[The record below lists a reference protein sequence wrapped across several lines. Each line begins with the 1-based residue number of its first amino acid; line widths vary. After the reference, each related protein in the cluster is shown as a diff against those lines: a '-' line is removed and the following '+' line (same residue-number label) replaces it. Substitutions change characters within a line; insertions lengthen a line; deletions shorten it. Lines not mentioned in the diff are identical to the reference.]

1 MSNIRT
7 FIVDDHQIVCD
18 GIRALLSDVSD
29 IEVMGCAANL
39 SDLIEK
45 IKGHYI
51 HVALINIYNPTD
63 DEIEKLRNI
72 KREFPN
78 MNLLVLSMSKGEDF
92 ILKTLKAGAKGYLTK
107 DTSRNELVEAIYSI
121 RAGYDYYAKQITNI
135 ILNNYL
141 RDTDPENLLKDQQD
155 KSLSG
160 REIDVLKLFG
170 QSYTNKEI
178 ADALFISVRT
188 VESHKTNIMKKL
200 NLKTTVDLVK
210 FAIKNDI
217 IEI

>member
-1 MSNIRT
+1 MSNIRI
-7 FIVDDHQIVCD
+7 FIVDDHQIVSD
-18 GIRALLSDVSD
+18 GIQSLLSDVSD
-29 IEVMGCAANL
+29 IEVVGCAVNL
-39 SDLIEK
+39 TDLTEK

-51 HVALINIYNPTD
+51 HLALINIYNPIEE
-63 DEIEKLRNI
+63 EIEKIRNI
-72 KREFPN
+72 KHEFPN
-78 MNLLVLSMSKGEDF
+78 MNLLILSMNKGESF

-107 DTSRNELVEAIYSI
+107 DTSRSELVEAIYTI

-135 ILNNYL
+135 ILKNYL
-141 RDTDPENLLKDQQD
+141 RDTDPEHLLRDQMD
-155 KSLSG
+155 KSLSN
-160 REIDVLKLFG
+160 REMEVLTLFG

-178 ADALFISVRT
+178 ADELFISVRT
-188 VESHKTNIMKKL
+188 VESHKTNVMKKL